1 MSLLSSAEKNL
12 FLESTKLV
20 QEVEVSPDFTK
31 IHCPSRM
38 VVAGPSL
45 IGKSQFALRLVKYR
59 DIVYNEKFDRVI
71 YALPEASIHLH
82 QKFIEELKNAC
93 SFLEIVEGLPDIDTL
108 NLAAEKTSH
117 KLLIM
122 DDLMSKVFA
131 SSEMLELVTSTSHH
145 SNISVVIICQS
156 IFLPSKHRLTL
167 IRNCSEKVLF
177 HNKVDQNQLNV
188 LSRHINPSRPN
199 LLKQCFDFIYKHT
212 KKHDLKYV
220 LIDASPLSSLPYNA
234 CLRTFIF
241 PQEDGKV
248 RCVFF
253 STS

>member
-1 MSLLSSAEKNL
+1 MAKAKEQNL
-12 FLESTKLV
+12 FLEATKIV
-20 QEVEVSPDFTK
+20 QEVEVSADFTK

-38 VVAGPSL
+38 VIAGPSL
-45 IGKSQFALRLVKYR
+45 IGKSQFALNLVKYR
-59 DIVYNEKFDRVI
+59 DTVYNEKFERI
-71 YALPEASIHLH
+71 LYAFPESSLHLH
-82 QKFIEELKNAC
+82 DKFIQDLKEAC
-93 SFLEIVEGLPDIDTL
+93 TFVEIIEGLPDVDSL
-108 NLAAEKTSH
+108 NLAAEKSSH

-122 DDLMSKVFA
+122 DDLMSKVFG
-131 SSEMLELVTSTSHH
+131 SSSILELVTSTSHH

-177 HNKVDQNQLNV
+177 HNKVDQNQLTV

-212 KKHDLKYV
+212 KKSDLKYV

-241 PQEDGKV
+241 PQDDGKV